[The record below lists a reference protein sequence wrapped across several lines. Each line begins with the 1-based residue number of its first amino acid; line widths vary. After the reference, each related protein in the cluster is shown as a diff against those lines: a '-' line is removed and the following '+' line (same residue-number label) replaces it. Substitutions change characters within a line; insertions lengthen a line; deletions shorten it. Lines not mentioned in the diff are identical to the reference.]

1 MKLIFI
7 RLFQS
12 YYDKPFL
19 RAFQK
24 LGWDVEEKTYYTPKD
39 PYEDGQLMEMI
50 RRDLKGKR
58 VDAVLTVNFWPL
70 LAHPLA
76 ELGIPY
82 VSWSY
87 DAPQNLPKTDGM
99 EYDNNFIFLFDAMEV
114 EKYRRLG
121 ITRVFHMPLGV
132 DVEGWQKATK
142 DYYAS
147 HKLSKSSFQAD
158 VSLVGSLY
166 ASTFPQIR
174 QELSGYEAGLLQ
186 GFCDA
191 QRKLYGCYM
200 LPELLTDEV
209 MKKIQKGF
217 APGHPLAG
225 ISSSQ
230 LSYSMA
236 TYLTSLDRHLLLRFF
251 SETYD
256 TALFTFQ
263 KKEEIA
269 GQLPKVRVE
278 ASVDYATEM
287 PQVFAASKIN
297 LCPTLRCIASGIPLR
312 ALDVMGCGGFLLI
325 PSQPELLEY
334 FVPNQDAGI
343 YTSVEEAA
351 DLAAYYLANEEQRQ
365 NVARSGMEKVREA
378 FRMEDRLK
386 QIMDLVMQGRLA

>member
-1 MKLIFI
+1 MKLFFI
-7 RLFQS
+7 RLFRS
-12 YYDKPFL
+12 YYDEPFL
-19 RAFQK
+19 EAFRK
-24 LGWDVEEKTYYTPKD
+24 LGWEVEEKTYYTPED
-39 PYEDGQLMEMI
+39 PYEDGRLMEMI
-50 RRDLKGKR
+50 RRDLKGKKA
-58 VDAVLTVNFWPL
+58 DAVITVNFWPL
-70 LAHPLA
+70 LAQPLA

-99 EYDNNFIFLFDAMEV
+99 EHANNYIFLFDALEV
-114 EKYRRLG
+114 ETYRRLG

-132 DVEGWQKATK
+132 DVDWWQKATK
-142 DYYAS
+142 DYYSSRKLTRAS
-147 HKLSKSSFQAD
+147 FSSQ

-166 ASTFPQIR
+166 ASTFPEIR
-174 QELSGYEAGLLQ
+174 REISDYEAGLLQ

-209 MKKIQKGF
+209 MTKIRKGF
-217 APGHPLAG
+217 AADHPLAR
-225 ISSSQ
+225 ISSRQ

-236 TYLTSLDRHLLLRFF
+236 TYLTSLDRQLLLRFF
-251 SETYD
+251 SQTYD

-269 GQLPKVRVE
+269 GRLPKVRVE
-278 ASVDYATEM
+278 ASVDYRTEM

-297 LCPTLRCIASGIPLR
+297 LCPTLRCIPSGIPLR

-325 PSQPELLEY
+325 PAQPELLEY

-343 YTSVEEAA
+343 YTSMEEAV
-351 DLAAYYLANEEQRQ
+351 DLAGYYLRHEEQRQ
-365 NVARSGMEKVREA
+365 QVALSGMEKVRVA
-378 FRMEDRLK
+378 FRIEDRLK
-386 QIMDLVMQGRLA
+386 QIMEFVMQGL